1 MNERRKRPSRAA
13 PLLLALALVLAL
25 GAGGEARATAAAEQP
40 RQPYTL
46 DLSAL
51 TGPAG
56 TDVYA
61 TVTRAAGAGAVPD
74 VLEKLEVRSLDDDGS
89 VLAVHHYRNVA
100 APDGVARV
108 SPPGLPRGRQLK
120 IRALVEAP
128 DGTRTYVLWQTGAVR
143 YRPDLVV
150 ADVAAPARVVRRQ
163 SFAVDVTVGE
173 TAGDTAAAATLSLY
187 DGADLV
193 GSRLFTIAPGGAT
206 IVSFPLLALPEV
218 GSHELL
224 ARVSAAAPAQLDETN
239 DTAVSPLAVAM
250 YDADGIVSTE
260 NRQATEVGLDVLR
273 AGGNAFDAAAAVQFA
288 LNVVEPENSGI
299 GGGATI
305 LVHLAS
311 GEEIAIDAREPAP
324 ADTVLRFN
332 DRPGFN
338 TTGLAIGVPMTL
350 RAVDEVLDRWGTWTL
365 AETLAPAIGL
375 AEDGMVV
382 SDQLAR
388 SAAGARANNY
398 AETRAVFRPGGVP
411 VAKGATLE
419 QDDLAKTFRLIA
431 AQGLDVFY
439 RGEIAEAIVA
449 ATRMS
454 NPAGNDGRMTLQ
466 DLERGLTDDLDADG
480 RITAAVSVDYRGRE
494 FVSVAGSSSGG
505 LVALQMLDLVERFP
519 LGAGGPGWGFQ
530 EPTATHVSMEAF
542 RLAFSDR
549 FKWMGDPRFT
559 PVPFVGLLDEDYL
572 AQRSQLIRETSRIA
586 GLRIP
591 GNPLPYQ
598 PAPVAAESAPD
609 GGSEGQQTSHYSIV
623 DRWGNAVSFTTTLT
637 DSFGTGIMVPGYGF
651 LLNDSNSNFNSFPV
665 ASPTDPGANDLA
677 PGKIG
682 MGNTAP
688 LMAFE
693 DGELVL
699 VTGSPGGAFIP
710 WVVFHVA
717 TGVFDYGKTL
727 QEAVDAARIWA
738 NLSTV
743 LYNPGYPA
751 ETLSALR
758 ALGHPLAANPSAF
771 PQVGSAES
779 IAVDPDTF
787 ALVGAVDP
795 RTLDASFGS
804 VEPLTALPAAAA
816 AG

>member
-1 MNERRKRPSRAA
+1 MTSWKLRPPRVA
-13 PLLLALALVLAL
+13 PVVLAFALALALGPG
-25 GAGGEARATAAAEQP
+25 GAHANGPAEP
-40 RQPYTL
+40 RQPFALGLT
-46 DLSAL
+46 AL

-61 TVTRAAGAGAVPD
+61 TVTGTSASISAPD
-74 VLEKLEVRSLDDDGS
+74 VLEKLEVRSLDGDGS
-89 VLAVHHYRNVA
+89 VLAVHHYKNVP

-108 SPPGLPRGRQLK
+108 SPPGLPRDRQLK
-120 IRALVEAP
+120 IRALVQAA

-143 YRPDLVV
+143 LRPDLVV
-150 ADVAAPARVVRRQ
+150 AEVDAPARVVRRQ
-163 SFAVDVTVGE
+163 PFEVVVEVGE
-173 TAGDTAAAATLSLY
+173 LAGDTAAAATLSLY
-187 DGADLV
+187 DGGGLL
-193 GSRLFTIAPGGAT
+193 GSRLFTTAPGGT
-206 IVSFPLLALPEV
+206 TTVSFPLLQIAGV
-218 GSHELL
+218 GPHELV
-224 ARVSAAAPAQLDETN
+224 ARVSGAAPAQLDDQN
-239 DTAVSPLAVAM
+239 DTGTVPVAVAM
-250 YDADGIVSTE
+250 YDVDGVVSTE

-311 GEEIAIDAREPAP
+311 GEEIAIDAREPAA
-324 ADTVLRFN
+324 ADPVG
-332 DRPGFN
+332 DRPGPN
-338 TTGLAIGVPMTL
+338 TTGRAIGVPMTL
-350 RAVDEVLDRWGTWTL
+350 RAVDEVLRRWGTWTL
-365 AETLAPAIGL
+365 AETLGPATGL

-449 ATRMS
+449 ATRKS
-454 NPAGNDGRMTLQ
+454 ISAGNEGRMTLA
-466 DLERGLTDDLDADG
+466 DLEQALTDDLDADG
-480 RITAAVSVDYRGRE
+480 RITEAVTVDYRGRE
-494 FVSVAGSSSGG
+494 FVSVPGSSSGG
-505 LVALQMLDLVERFP
+505 IVTLEWLKLVERFP
-519 LGAGGPGWGFQ
+519 IGTGGPGWGFQ
-530 EPTATHVSMEAF
+530 EPKSTHVMLEAF
-542 RLAFSDR
+542 RLAGTDR
-549 FKWMGDPRFT
+549 FIWMGDPRFT
-559 PVPFVGLLDEDYL
+559 PVPFQGLLSDCYL
-572 AQRSQLIRETSRIA
+572 TARSALIRDDARMP

-591 GNPLPYQ
+591 GNPLACQ
-598 PAPVAAESAPD
+598 PAPVVPDVVGD
-609 GGSEGQQTSHYSIV
+609 GGSEGQQTSHFSIV

-637 DSFGTGIMVPGYGF
+637 DGFGTGIMVPGYGF
-651 LLNDSNSNFNSFPV
+651 LLNDSVSNFNSAPTKS
-665 ASPTDPGANDLA
+665 ATDPGANDLA

-693 DGELVL
+693 DDELVL
-699 VTGSPGGAFIP
+699 VTGSPGGAFIMA
-710 WVVFHVA
+710 VVYQVA
-717 TGVFDYGKTL
+717 TNVFDHGKTL
-727 QEAVDAARIWA
+727 QEAVDAQRIWL

-751 ETLSALR
+751 ETLAALR
-758 ALGHPLAANPSAF
+758 ALGHPLQANPSLF

-779 IAVDPDTF
+779 IAVDPETF

-795 RTLDASFGS
+795 RTAPDASFGS
-804 VEPLTALPAAAA
+804 VEPLPAPLGAAAS
-816 AG
+816 